1 LAASI
6 YGMSTNKSTSPEKE
20 LIKVTKALSN
30 LTRVKMLHYL
40 NQNKFAMVSS
50 FTRMLKIPAPTA
62 SKNLKVL
69 RTCGLV
75 HREKVGK
82 RIIHSL
88 NQDLW
93 KVVQELITN
102 LS

>member
-1 LAASI
+1 MC
-6 YGMSTNKSTSPEKE
+6 MSTNNKTTYSENAVSQV
-20 LIKVTKALSN
+20 IRALSN
-30 LTRVKMLHYL
+30 STRLQMLFYMD
-40 NQNKFAMVSS
+40 QNKCAMVSS
-50 FTRMLKIPAPTA
+50 FTRMLKIPTPTA